1 MRKKTTP
8 ASYRT
13 LTLLMTVII
22 AFVSTA
28 MASAQSLNSG
38 AGADPDTAQTELI
51 RRMMNDTRMSN
62 SLWWY
67 GWMGIYSTL
76 ACGSFAA
83 AATTDNE
90 VTKITQN
97 VSGVESVIGLA
108 GLILSPMPPAYAT
121 WRLDSM
127 PSATPDERKA
137 KRLAAE
143 DYLRTTGENQEI
155 GRSWIAHA
163 LNLTVNAAGGFVIWK
178 GYDEEIRRAGGNPGK
193 EGLSNFI
200 IGTLI
205 GELQIF
211 TQPVSGIGQWESY
224 RDSYKTGSSRPPGTV
239 KLFAAQVGDSS
250 LIGFTLEY

>member
-1 MRKKTTP
+1 MRKKTST
-8 ASYRT
+8 SFYRS
-13 LTLLMTVII
+13 LALLITMII
-22 AFVSTA
+22 VLYSSP
-28 MASAQSLNSG
+28 MASAQALKSG
-38 AGADPDTAQTELI
+38 SGTDPDTEQAEFIHQ
-51 RRMMNDTRMSN
+51 MMNDTRMSN

-67 GWMGIYSTL
+67 GWIGIYSTL
-76 ACGSFAA
+76 ACGSFAV

-108 GLILSPMPPAYAT
+108 GLVLSPMPPAYAT
-121 WRLDSM
+121 CMLDNM
-127 PSATPDERKA
+127 PSATPGERKA

-143 DYLRTTGENQEI
+143 DYLRTTGENQEL

-163 LNLTVNAAGGFVIWK
+163 LNITVNAAGGLVIWK
-178 GYDEEIRRAGGNPGK
+178 GYDDEIRRAGGDPMK

-200 IGTLI
+200 LGTLI

-224 RDSYKTGSSRPPGTV
+224 RNRYNSGDYRQQRSVRLY
-239 KLFAAQVGDSS
+239 AAQINGICR
-250 LIGFTLEY
+250 IGFTLAY